1 MKGSAFMKLGIMQPY
16 FLPYLGYWQLMNA
29 VDTYVVY
36 DDVNYI
42 KGGYI
47 NRNSILINNEAKN
60 INLIL
65 SGATP
70 TKHINEIFV
79 NESLVQKRKI
89 LSKIQMAYAKAPN
102 YGSVYQVLEKVFLQ
116 QEINLAKYLYNSFK
130 IVSEYLNINT
140 KILLSSELKK
150 DCSLKGKDKV
160 ISICK
165 LLEADEYYNS
175 VGGMELY
182 DKDEFAENGIKLSFL
197 KMDNDIVYK
206 QFNNEFVP
214 NLSIIDIMMF
224 NSKNECKRLLE
235 KYTLL

>member
-1 MKGSAFMKLGIMQPY
+1 MKLGIMQPY

-29 VDTYVVY
+29 VDTYIVY

-42 KGGYI
+42 KGGRI
-47 NRNSILINNEAKN
+47 NRNSILINREAKN

-70 TKHINEIFV
+70 TKHINEILV
-79 NESLVQKRKI
+79 NDSLVQKRKI
-89 LSKIQMAYAKAPN
+89 LSKIQMAYSKAPN
-102 YGSVYQVLEKVFLQ
+102 YESVYPILEKVFLQ
-116 QEINLAKYLYNSFK
+116 QENNLAKYLYNSFK
-130 IVSEYLNINT
+130 IVGEYLNIQT

-150 DCSLKGKDKV
+150 DSSLKGKDKV

-165 LLEADEYYNS
+165 LLGADEYYNS

-182 DKDEFAENGIKLSFL
+182 DKDEFAANGIKLSFL
-197 KMDNDIVYK
+197 KMNDDIVYK

-214 NLSIIDIMMF
+214 YLSIIDVMMF
-224 NSKNECKRLLE
+224 NSQQECQEMLKR
-235 KYTLL
+235 YTLI

>member
-47 NRNSILINNEAKN
+47 NRNSILINKEAKN

-102 YGSVYQVLEKVFLQ
+102 YGSVYQVLEKVF
-116 QEINLAKYLYNSFK
+116 YN
-130 IVSEYLNINT
+130 
-140 KILLSSELKK
+140 KK
-150 DCSLKGKDKV
+150 L
-160 ISICK
+160 I
-165 LLEADEYYNS
+165 
-175 VGGMELY
+175 
-182 DKDEFAENGIKLSFL
+182 
-197 KMDNDIVYK
+197 
-206 QFNNEFVP
+206 
-214 NLSIIDIMMF
+214 
-224 NSKNECKRLLE
+224 
-235 KYTLL
+235 

>member
-47 NRNSILINNEAKN
+47 NRNSILINKEAKN